1 MSGHGAA
8 GRQALA
14 VISAKLNGRRPHG
27 RRLAQGLRNLTE
39 LGRFCVSTVS
49 IIRAHKEYVQRPAL
63 DSLNWKD
70 HRR

>member
-1 MSGHGAA
+1 MSGRNAA
-8 GRQALA
+8 DRQALA

-49 IIRAHKEYVQRPAL
+49 IIRAHKEYG
-63 DSLNWKD
+63 
-70 HRR
+70 